1 MRTREHGE
9 DWPLGPDTRGDAP
22 AAAGDALDAPLVNLS
37 EITEVEL
44 IILRR
49 MKEFSIGEHRS
60 QFQGTGFDFVGL
72 REWQAGDR
80 FSSIDWPQSTLTN
93 FRPLMV
99 REFEQPSTATVAAI
113 ADVSRSTRCGTGGTL
128 VAALVARAIATIGM
142 SAVFFQD
149 PFGLVTFDE
158 GFTHLAGIRPSTGKG
173 HVVHCL
179 EAYQFQR
186 GLQPMLRVGDLGP
199 TLAGYFRSTTLL
211 PVISDFLFDNTQE
224 VLRELSL
231 VHNTHDVFLVL
242 VDSAFAFEL
251 PALSAAWI
259 ETVDAETGQSRMLG
273 RRAARR
279 LAGRVREWQ
288 DGVERAAK
296 DAGLDVVRV
305 GVDQARSDIALSE
318 FVAERRLRK
327 TRS

>member
-1 MRTREHGE
+1 
-9 DWPLGPDTRGDAP
+9 
-22 AAAGDALDAPLVNLS
+22 
-37 EITEVEL
+37 
-44 IILRR
+44 
-49 MKEFSIGEHRS
+49 
-60 QFQGTGFDFVGL
+60 
-72 REWQAGDR
+72 
-80 FSSIDWPQSTLTN
+80 
-93 FRPLMV
+93 
-99 REFEQPSTATVAAI
+99 
-113 ADVSRSTRCGTGGTL
+113 
-128 VAALVARAIATIGM
+128 M

-158 GFTHLAGIRPSTGKG
+158 GFTHLSAIRPATGKG

-179 EAYQFQR
+179 DAYQFQR
-186 GLQPMLRVGDLGP
+186 GLQPVRRTGDVET

-211 PVISDFLFDNTQE
+211 PVVSDFLFDDTAG

-231 VHNTHDVFLVL
+231 LNNRHDVFLVL

-259 ETVDAETGQSRMLG
+259 ETVDVETGRSRMLG

-279 LAGRVREWQ
+279 LAARVREWQ

-296 DAGLDVVRV
+296 DLDLDVVRI
-305 GVDQARSDIALSE
+305 GVDPVQSDIALGE

-327 TRS
+327 SG